1 MVSGC
6 FSGSFRCL
14 AVFSCV
20 ILLGLV
26 VFADGSFCEG
36 LSYFFCEFLSA
47 RARLSQVLELNG
59 YEATSVTDGR
69 KAVDKVSETPF
80 DVILMDIKMPVMN
93 GVEALHEIKKIRK
106 DAKVIMITTY
116 AHDKLINDAFTEGA
130 YGIMYKPLDLE
141 KLISFIEEV
150 KNRDSKAILLIV
162 DDDPNFAKTL

>member
-1 MVSGC
+1 M
-6 FSGSFRCL
+6 
-14 AVFSCV
+14 
-20 ILLGLV
+20 
-26 VFADGSFCEG
+26 
-36 LSYFFCEFLSA
+36 
-47 RARLSQVLELNG
+47 
-59 YEATSVTDGR
+59 TDGR

-93 GVEALHEIKKIRK
+93 GVEALHKIRK
-106 DAKVIMITTY
+106 DAKVIMITAY